1 MKVSQFAVKH
11 PVVIGMLLIVLGVF
25 GILSVS
31 SINVEFM
38 GDISMPSV
46 IVVAIYPGADA
57 QDMEEDVT
65 SILED
70 DFVTLP
76 DFKSISS
83 ESANSVCTITI
94 TFRDGIDPYD
104 RVTEV
109 RDRINRLMPDL
120 PQGLSGTP
128 VVLVGGAEMLPVF
141 SFSVSGGED
150 QGAVTNYVENT
161 LKPRLTSIAGVSS
174 VEVSGGSNL
183 RVNVKLRVEDLA
195 SKEIS
200 ALNVYQILGY
210 SNVSLPAGSVVYND
224 ENIAIRYRGELT
236 SLEDI
241 RQLPVGSTEDG
252 IIIRLQD
259 VADVTFDYPEP
270 ETYVT
275 DGKNPLILVEV
286 KKRSDGN
293 TMTIAK
299 TIKDILAESE
309 AEIGGAITYNIIG
322 DDSRTISASMSTV
335 IQSGIGGIVMAV
347 LVIFLFLTDFRA
359 TLIIG
364 LSIPLSILFTFVAM
378 KLFGVTVNLMSLSGI
393 VVALG
398 MVVDGSIVM
407 LEQVYRYYGER
418 DSEGKLR
425 YSVSEAIF
433 KGSGEVGAS
442 IFASTATTVVVF
454 VPIAVLSGI
463 VGMIL
468 RDVSLTLIMALTASY
483 ISAVILVPFLMNLF
497 LKDTGPKNRVTFVH
511 RGINWLEEK
520 YKKMLRWSLKSWK
533 FFVFLSCVVLLATLF
548 ILQSLGITFVPST
561 DNSDFY
567 INLEYPS
574 GFTLEKTKANTEE
587 VVSLLYKNVPEVQT
601 AVSFIGAVE
610 NFGSAQQ
617 QTNASYI
624 HVVLVPVAE
633 RERDIH
639 TIILQM
645 QNVITSE
652 IPGVAVEV
660 TNGGFDKLLGYV
672 TGGGGYGLTFVG
684 EDIDLLYDTAVSFKN
699 FLQQDKEVVTV
710 KMNTSM
716 DAQALTMDMV
726 HEYMS
731 SVGISSYEA
740 GITATIL
747 FQGMNVGR
755 FRSIEDDNRYDI
767 YLYSDKKNSVFT
779 PDDLTDIQVISAA
792 GAPVSFASIGDIR
805 KENTLSKINRQDRAK
820 TITVSAR
827 LISED
832 TSGVNSRV
840 QEWLKKNP
848 LPTGITSKSG
858 GVMELIEDSIP
869 SVVMALAVAWFLVY
883 TVMVLQF
890 ERFRQPLIVM
900 ATIPFCLIGIVIGLL
915 IFGSSMNLVAFLGVI
930 SLGGVVVN
938 NGIILID
945 YINLLREQRKDE
957 EDQESVLQEA
967 VISGSASRIRPIFMT
982 TLTTM
987 LGVVPMAIAK
997 GEGAEIYAPLGQ
1009 AIAGGLLTSTL
1020 ITLFVIP
1027 VLYYIT
1033 ERRRHMKSEKN
1044 SLIKV
1049 SLLLIT
1055 LSLLV
1060 SVPKGYAQS
1069 SSTGKSPLPRL
1080 TYSGEKLTLND
1091 LVLSMEENNV
1101 DLKKAQENLNKALL
1115 DVKDAKGNYQPQIDF
1130 IGGSMYMFN
1139 PPIDEITLKQGS
1151 LNGAIGDVSSIPV
1164 LSGINI
1170 PVQDVV
1176 VYEGMPNWYYAFM
1189 VNIQQPIYTWGKISN
1204 GVKIYSNVADVQ
1216 ALQLSS
1222 QKKQLKVSLEASA
1235 VALYYLTEIEK
1246 LLTQQQKYV
1255 DELVVLS
1262 EDGLKQGVLLKQDVL
1277 EAKTQA
1283 ALIPVTMSEI
1293 ESNKDSVLEELR
1305 RITGLP
1311 NLTGDMI
1318 AVLPDEDFYKQ
1329 MTEQKLEDLEAL
1341 ALNPEKDTFV
1351 MLDKMVE
1358 VSSDAQKV
1366 AKASI
1371 YGKPDIA
1378 LNLGL
1383 GFQGDMQ
1390 KLFKGDLS
1398 WQENTSANIT
1408 LIIKTTLW
1416 DGGKILNDVKRAG
1429 SDINTAVYEKEA
1441 AISTVKQELYKQYNS
1456 MNLANLKIEY
1466 QKLKIETAQS
1476 QLEQAQ
1482 KLQNSGYGSK
1492 RDILQAQIT
1501 KTTEEITLL
1510 QEKINLATA
1519 VHTIEALATL

>member
-1 MKVSQFAVKH
+1 M
-11 PVVIGMLLIVLGVF
+11 
-25 GILSVS
+25 
-31 SINVEFM
+31 
-38 GDISMPSV
+38 
-46 IVVAIYPGADA
+46 
-57 QDMEEDVT
+57 
-65 SILED
+65 
-70 DFVTLP
+70 
-76 DFKSISS
+76 
-83 ESANSVCTITI
+83 
-94 TFRDGIDPYD
+94 
-104 RVTEV
+104 
-109 RDRINRLMPDL
+109 
-120 PQGLSGTP
+120 
-128 VVLVGGAEMLPVF
+128 
-141 SFSVSGGED
+141 
-150 QGAVTNYVENT
+150 
-161 LKPRLTSIAGVSS
+161 
-174 VEVSGGSNL
+174 
-183 RVNVKLRVEDLA
+183 A

-241 RQLPVGSTEDG
+241 RQLPVGSTEEG

-259 VADVTFDYPEP
+259 VADVTFDYPEA

-275 DGKNPLILVEV
+275 DGKKPLILVEV

-299 TIKDILAESE
+299 TIKEILAESE
-309 AEIGGAITYNIIG
+309 AETGGAITYNIIR
-322 DDSRTISASMSTV
+322 DDSRVIKASMSTV
-335 IQSGIGGIVMAV
+335 IQSGISGIVMAV

-364 LSIPLSILFTFVAM
+364 LSIPLSILFTFIAM

-418 DSEGKLR
+418 GSEGKLR

-463 VGMIL
+463 VGMVL
-468 RDVSLTLIMALTASY
+468 RDVALTLIMALTASF

-511 RGINWLEEK
+511 RGVNWLEEK

-792 GAPVSFASIGDIR
+792 GAPVSFASIGDTGE
-805 KENTLSKINRQDRAK
+805 KKILFQKSIDK
-820 TITVSAR
+820 T
-827 LISED
+827 
-832 TSGVNSRV
+832 
-840 QEWLKKNP
+840 
-848 LPTGITSKSG
+848 
-858 GVMELIEDSIP
+858 
-869 SVVMALAVAWFLVY
+869 
-883 TVMVLQF
+883 
-890 ERFRQPLIVM
+890 
-900 ATIPFCLIGIVIGLL
+900 
-915 IFGSSMNLVAFLGVI
+915 
-930 SLGGVVVN
+930 
-938 NGIILID
+938 
-945 YINLLREQRKDE
+945 EQR
-957 EDQESVLQEA
+957 
-967 VISGSASRIRPIFMT
+967 
-982 TLTTM
+982 
-987 LGVVPMAIAK
+987 
-997 GEGAEIYAPLGQ
+997 
-1009 AIAGGLLTSTL
+1009 
-1020 ITLFVIP
+1020 
-1027 VLYYIT
+1027 
-1033 ERRRHMKSEKN
+1033 
-1044 SLIKV
+1044 
-1049 SLLLIT
+1049 LLL
-1055 LSLLV
+1055 
-1060 SVPKGYAQS
+1060 
-1069 SSTGKSPLPRL
+1069 
-1080 TYSGEKLTLND
+1080 
-1091 LVLSMEENNV
+1091 
-1101 DLKKAQENLNKALL
+1101 
-1115 DVKDAKGNYQPQIDF
+1115 YQP
-1130 IGGSMYMFN
+1130 
-1139 PPIDEITLKQGS
+1139 
-1151 LNGAIGDVSSIPV
+1151 V
-1164 LSGINI
+1164 
-1170 PVQDVV
+1170 
-1176 VYEGMPNWYYAFM
+1176 
-1189 VNIQQPIYTWGKISN
+1189 
-1204 GVKIYSNVADVQ
+1204 
-1216 ALQLSS
+1216 
-1222 QKKQLKVSLEASA
+1222 
-1235 VALYYLTEIEK
+1235 
-1246 LLTQQQKYV
+1246 
-1255 DELVVLS
+1255 
-1262 EDGLKQGVLLKQDVL
+1262 
-1277 EAKTQA
+1277 
-1283 ALIPVTMSEI
+1283 
-1293 ESNKDSVLEELR
+1293 
-1305 RITGLP
+1305 
-1311 NLTGDMI
+1311 
-1318 AVLPDEDFYKQ
+1318 
-1329 MTEQKLEDLEAL
+1329 
-1341 ALNPEKDTFV
+1341 
-1351 MLDKMVE
+1351 
-1358 VSSDAQKV
+1358 
-1366 AKASI
+1366 
-1371 YGKPDIA
+1371 
-1378 LNLGL
+1378 
-1383 GFQGDMQ
+1383 
-1390 KLFKGDLS
+1390 
-1398 WQENTSANIT
+1398 
-1408 LIIKTTLW
+1408 
-1416 DGGKILNDVKRAG
+1416 
-1429 SDINTAVYEKEA
+1429 
-1441 AISTVKQELYKQYNS
+1441 
-1456 MNLANLKIEY
+1456 
-1466 QKLKIETAQS
+1466 
-1476 QLEQAQ
+1476 
-1482 KLQNSGYGSK
+1482 
-1492 RDILQAQIT
+1492 
-1501 KTTEEITLL
+1501 
-1510 QEKINLATA
+1510 
-1519 VHTIEALATL
+1519 

>member
-46 IVVAIYPGADA
+46 IVVAVYPGADA

-65 SILED
+65 SVLED

-83 ESANSVCTITI
+83 ESANSVCTITL

-128 VVLVGGAEMLPVF
+128 IVLVGGAEMLPVF
-141 SFSVSGGED
+141 SFSVLGGED

-161 LKPRLTSIAGVSS
+161 LKPRLTSVAGVSS

-241 RQLPVGSTEDG
+241 RQLPVGSTEEG

-259 VADVTFDYPEP
+259 VADVTFDYPEA

-275 DGKNPLILVEV
+275 DGKKPLILVEV

-299 TIKDILAESE
+299 TIKEILAESE
-309 AEIGGAITYNIIG
+309 AETGGAITYNIIR
-322 DDSRTISASMSTV
+322 DDSRVIKASMSTV
-335 IQSGIGGIVMAV
+335 IQSGISGIVMAV

-364 LSIPLSILFTFVAM
+364 LSIPLSILFTFIAM

-418 DSEGKLR
+418 GSEGKLR

-463 VGMIL
+463 VGMVL
-468 RDVSLTLIMALTASY
+468 RDVALTLIMALTASF

-511 RGINWLEEK
+511 RGVNWLEEK

-792 GAPVSFASIGDIR
+792 GAPVSFASIGDTGE
-805 KENTLSKINRQDRAK
+805 KKILFQKSIDK
-820 TITVSAR
+820 T
-827 LISED
+827 
-832 TSGVNSRV
+832 
-840 QEWLKKNP
+840 
-848 LPTGITSKSG
+848 
-858 GVMELIEDSIP
+858 
-869 SVVMALAVAWFLVY
+869 
-883 TVMVLQF
+883 
-890 ERFRQPLIVM
+890 
-900 ATIPFCLIGIVIGLL
+900 
-915 IFGSSMNLVAFLGVI
+915 
-930 SLGGVVVN
+930 
-938 NGIILID
+938 
-945 YINLLREQRKDE
+945 EQR
-957 EDQESVLQEA
+957 
-967 VISGSASRIRPIFMT
+967 
-982 TLTTM
+982 
-987 LGVVPMAIAK
+987 
-997 GEGAEIYAPLGQ
+997 
-1009 AIAGGLLTSTL
+1009 
-1020 ITLFVIP
+1020 
-1027 VLYYIT
+1027 
-1033 ERRRHMKSEKN
+1033 
-1044 SLIKV
+1044 
-1049 SLLLIT
+1049 LLL
-1055 LSLLV
+1055 
-1060 SVPKGYAQS
+1060 
-1069 SSTGKSPLPRL
+1069 
-1080 TYSGEKLTLND
+1080 
-1091 LVLSMEENNV
+1091 
-1101 DLKKAQENLNKALL
+1101 
-1115 DVKDAKGNYQPQIDF
+1115 YQP
-1130 IGGSMYMFN
+1130 
-1139 PPIDEITLKQGS
+1139 
-1151 LNGAIGDVSSIPV
+1151 V
-1164 LSGINI
+1164 
-1170 PVQDVV
+1170 
-1176 VYEGMPNWYYAFM
+1176 
-1189 VNIQQPIYTWGKISN
+1189 
-1204 GVKIYSNVADVQ
+1204 
-1216 ALQLSS
+1216 
-1222 QKKQLKVSLEASA
+1222 
-1235 VALYYLTEIEK
+1235 
-1246 LLTQQQKYV
+1246 
-1255 DELVVLS
+1255 
-1262 EDGLKQGVLLKQDVL
+1262 
-1277 EAKTQA
+1277 
-1283 ALIPVTMSEI
+1283 
-1293 ESNKDSVLEELR
+1293 
-1305 RITGLP
+1305 
-1311 NLTGDMI
+1311 
-1318 AVLPDEDFYKQ
+1318 
-1329 MTEQKLEDLEAL
+1329 
-1341 ALNPEKDTFV
+1341 
-1351 MLDKMVE
+1351 
-1358 VSSDAQKV
+1358 
-1366 AKASI
+1366 
-1371 YGKPDIA
+1371 
-1378 LNLGL
+1378 
-1383 GFQGDMQ
+1383 
-1390 KLFKGDLS
+1390 
-1398 WQENTSANIT
+1398 
-1408 LIIKTTLW
+1408 
-1416 DGGKILNDVKRAG
+1416 
-1429 SDINTAVYEKEA
+1429 
-1441 AISTVKQELYKQYNS
+1441 
-1456 MNLANLKIEY
+1456 
-1466 QKLKIETAQS
+1466 
-1476 QLEQAQ
+1476 
-1482 KLQNSGYGSK
+1482 
-1492 RDILQAQIT
+1492 
-1501 KTTEEITLL
+1501 
-1510 QEKINLATA
+1510 
-1519 VHTIEALATL
+1519 